1 MSGGKGAGVRL
12 IDIRVSEHAG
22 FCWGVERALEIAR
35 RAAESAPAPVRSLG
49 PLIHNPGVIEDLAR
63 QGIAVV
69 DDPAEVDGGTVII
82 RSHGVEHDVTDAM
95 AARAV
100 NLVDATCT
108 FVKSAQE
115 KAKRLR
121 DQGYLVVILGEPEHP
136 EVLGIRSY
144 AGGDALVVEGPEGLP
159 THIERTKVGVVVQ
172 TTQPP
177 ERLSALV
184 AALAPRVRELQV
196 FNTICSATEQRQK
209 AAVSTARSV
218 DVVIVIGGRNSG
230 NTTRL
235 AELCAAVQPRTYHVE
250 TAAEIQAEWLRD
262 AESVGITAGASTPP
276 DQIEAVAARV
286 RQIARQANGDP
297 AQEAAT

>member
-1 MSGGKGAGVRL
+1 
-12 IDIRVSEHAG
+12 
-22 FCWGVERALEIAR
+22 
-35 RAAESAPAPVRSLG
+35 LG

-69 DDPAEVDGGTVII
+69 DDPSCVGGGTVII
-82 RSHGVEHDVTDAM
+82 RSHGVEHEVIDAL

-144 AGGDALVVEGPEGLP
+144 AGADALVVEGPEGLP
-159 THIERTKVGVVVQ
+159 AEITRPKVGVVVQ

-177 ERLSALV
+177 ERLAALV

-209 AAVSTARSV
+209 AAVSTAAAV
-218 DVVIVIGGRNSG
+218 DVVIVVGGRNSG

-235 AELCAAVQPRTYHVE
+235 AELCSAVQPRTYHVE
-250 TAAEIQAEWLRD
+250 SAAEIQPEWLEGAR
-262 AESVGITAGASTPP
+262 SVGITAGASTPP
-276 DQIEAVAARV
+276 DQIEAVVESVRRV
-286 RQIARQANGDP
+286 GS
-297 AQEAAT
+297 

>member
-1 MSGGKGAGVRL
+1 
-12 IDIRVSEHAG
+12 
-22 FCWGVERALEIAR
+22 
-35 RAAESAPAPVRSLG
+35 
-49 PLIHNPGVIEDLAR
+49 
-63 QGIAVV
+63 VV
-69 DDPAEVDGGTVII
+69 DDPSCVGGGTVII
-82 RSHGVEHDVTDAM
+82 RSHGVEHEVIDAL

-144 AGGDALVVEGPEGLP
+144 AGADALVVEGPEGLP
-159 THIERTKVGVVVQ
+159 AEITRPKVGVVVQ

-177 ERLSALV
+177 ERLAALV

-209 AAVSTARSV
+209 AAVSTAAAV
-218 DVVIVIGGRNSG
+218 DVVIVVGGRNSG

-235 AELCAAVQPRTYHVE
+235 AELCSAVQPRTYHVE
-250 TAAEIQAEWLRD
+250 SAAEIQPEWLEGAR
-262 AESVGITAGASTPP
+262 SVGITAGASTPP
-276 DQIEAVAARV
+276 DQIEAVVESVRRV
-286 RQIARQANGDP
+286 GS
-297 AQEAAT
+297 